1 VILTK
6 EFLQQFDGCTEGYR
20 YCLQNNLIPS
30 DYDEAIK
37 FMRENDKEEYAIW
50 LEQQKTSEAFVRM
63 NGSIF
68 TMGAYQVF
76 NPLTGQH
83 VRAETEEEAKTVFL
97 EIVRQLTDFYAPT
110 IVQELQNENGD
121 TAWVAT
127 DMKQVLKDKL
137 TLDNANAG

>member
-97 EIVRQLTDFYAPT
+97 EIASAYRFLRANDCS
-110 IVQELQNENGD
+110 G
-121 TAWVAT
+121 VAKRKRRYG
-127 DMKQVLKDKL
+127 MGR
-137 TLDNANAG
+137 N